1 MFICCLLLNSENP
14 DWPISEQQRQIVE
27 DNFAVLQD
35 RIKPKQRF
43 IDELFSLKCI
53 TAQQR
58 LDLISRNLATR
69 NALLL
74 DIMLRRG
81 ASHFT
86 TFIETLR
93 RFRQRDVADLLQ
105 HGGGQVFLARTLLF
119 SFLLRLGLARVVDS
133 VDTE

>member
-1 MFICCLLLNSENP
+1 MNAEHR
-14 DWPISEQQRQIVE
+14 DWPISVEQRQIVE
-27 DNFAVLQD
+27 DNLAVLQD

-58 LDLISRNLATR
+58 LDLISRNRATR

-93 RFRQRDVADLLQ
+93 RFGQRDIADVLQ
-105 HGGGQVFLARTLLF
+105 HGGGRRDFL
-119 SFLLRLGLARVVDS
+119 
-133 VDTE
+133 

>member
-1 MFICCLLLNSENP
+1 MLNAENP
-14 DWPISEQQRQIVE
+14 DWPISNQQRKTLE
-27 DNFAVLQD
+27 DNFALLQD

-58 LDLISRNLATR
+58 LDLISRNRATR

-86 TFIETLR
+86 TFIDTLR
-93 RFRQRDVADLLQ
+93 RFGQRDIADVLQ
-105 HGGGQVFLARTLLF
+105 HGGGLIWSQ
-119 SFLLRLGLARVVDS
+119 
-133 VDTE
+133 

>member
-1 MFICCLLLNSENP
+1 MNSENL
-14 DWPISEQQRQIVE
+14 DWPISGKQRQIVE

-43 IDELFSLKCI
+43 IAELFSLKCI

-74 DIMLRRG
+74 DLMLRRG

-93 RFRQRDVADLLQ
+93 RFGQADIADLLQ
-105 HGGGQVFLARTLLF
+105 HGGGLDF
-119 SFLLRLGLARVVDS
+119 RLMSHRVLH
-133 VDTE
+133 